1 MGDLFK
7 LFPSE
12 KKRLI
17 HSHRD
22 LNSVP
27 SSTDKT
33 NLLGPIPSRLHS
45 PAPHVRKPPR
55 ETDSSSGGSTSLTL
69 KPTVRNSM
77 ELISIV
83 TGGRD
88 VSTSDVHSW
97 NVSPDVSSYT
107 LLRHHLMTRV
117 HFCRSVCPNNPPTC
131 DVKD

>member
-1 MGDLFK
+1 
-7 LFPSE
+7 
-12 KKRLI
+12 
-17 HSHRD
+17 
-22 LNSVP
+22 
-27 SSTDKT
+27 
-33 NLLGPIPSRLHS
+33 
-45 PAPHVRKPPR
+45 
-55 ETDSSSGGSTSLTL
+55 LTL

-131 DVKD
+131 DVKDWTDSHNLYHYKHHQTHTTSDTQVTRVYPLQWTITSESKNPTHRTLSRSRPGQPTLIL